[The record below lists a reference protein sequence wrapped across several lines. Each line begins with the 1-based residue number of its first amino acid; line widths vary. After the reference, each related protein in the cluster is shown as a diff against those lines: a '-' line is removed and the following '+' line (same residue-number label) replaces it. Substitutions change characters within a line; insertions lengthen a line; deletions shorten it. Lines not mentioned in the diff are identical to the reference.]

1 MEEISFEISDEL
13 DKKEC
18 QHGGARD
25 GAGRPQFEPTEQER
39 KQVEAMSGYGVP
51 VVQIAAT
58 IRNGIAYET
67 LKKHF
72 SRELIVG
79 KAKANNK
86 VGKTI
91 YQKAANGDT
100 AALIWWTK
108 TQMDWSETQ
117 KHELSAGEGFLGL
130 ANALTSLAKSREKDT
145 GE

>member
-1 MEEISFEISDEL
+1 MSENSFEISEEL
-13 DKKEC
+13 DKKEF

-25 GAGRPQFEPTEQER
+25 GAGRPEFEPTEQER

-51 VVQIAAT
+51 VVQIAAM
-58 IRNGIAYET
+58 IRGGIAYET

-72 SRELIVG
+72 GKELVVG
-79 KAKANNK
+79 KGKANSRI
-86 VGKTI
+86 GQTI
-91 YQKAANGDT
+91 YQKAAGGDT
-100 AALIWWTK
+100 AALIWWSK

-130 ANALTSLAKSREKDT
+130 ANALTSLAKEREKDT